1 MQITEFFIDCLLLA
15 FFPLK
20 INFYLLI
27 LIRLLCPLF
36 LSVRLPR
43 FFPVRSW
50 IGSRPHQQGAWTLEG
65 SQRRDHWKE
74 RVPCRK
80 SWPSQAMFAA
90 ATVGSRSPAG
100 PASTWASPCVYS
112 ALASTGTR
120 LYFHKQILITAL
132 WLLLWATS
140 YIKMKQNITKD

>member
-112 ALASTGTR
+112 ALASTGTM
-120 LYFHKQILITAL
+120 LYFHQQILITAL